1 MSAGTGLSA
10 GLLVEV
16 EVTVL
21 IVTAQIVGELL
32 ALLNDL
38 FICIEF
44 RFMSAYINLL
54 RWKLVEVPFT
64 IFRGFVT
71 QVFSLDTFTIFYIP
85 FDTSVLVLMCADSRV
100 ATGILHV
107 EKLAPGV
114 CCA

>member
-21 IVTAQIVGELL
+21 IVTTQILGELL

-71 QVFSLDTFTIFYIP
+71 
-85 FDTSVLVLMCADSRV
+85 
-100 ATGILHV
+100 
-107 EKLAPGV
+107 
-114 CCA
+114 